1 MNRKLFAYCLI
12 LAALTVLPILLI
24 VRGQRAGKIASK
36 RDPYAP
42 NFLLTDKQG
51 NRVTNRDLFAQKFGM
66 IFFSADCDYCV
77 EVLKQL
83 NNLIPK
89 YQGKLRLLFVSLSDP
104 EMTDRVRSKT
114 GLLPGCYQASS
125 DTLSGFNVKNVPMLV
140 LIDERGKIAF
150 RQVGMRSL
158 DFQTLI
164 IDRFVSGESLN
175 EEALRS
181 VYKP

>member
-1 MNRKLFAYCLI
+1 
-12 LAALTVLPILLI
+12 
-24 VRGQRAGKIASK
+24 
-36 RDPYAP
+36 
-42 NFLLTDKQG
+42 
-51 NRVTNRDLFAQKFGM
+51 M